1 MYTRIIIIVMA
12 VQETLQVAW
21 VSINVLEPAYLQ
33 WTQVQVQNLK
43 SYYKCLDNLG
53 DEMDTAETEIVCDNG
68 QQVA

>member
-1 MYTRIIIIVMA
+1 MDVGIGTKS
-12 VQETLQVAW
+12 Q
-21 VSINVLEPAYLQ
+21 
-33 WTQVQVQNLK
+33 